1 LNLFGDLEGTLPK
14 DKGRMMEI
22 LRAFLALDPQR
33 QRFYQVGR
41 RLGVFYSLS
50 DMQDPLKA
58 ANVERAWD
66 ELGITP
72 HNADKVIDE
81 LMERFI

>member
-1 LNLFGDLEGTLPK
+1 MLETV
-14 DKGRMMEI
+14 
-22 LRAFLALDPQR
+22 RAFLALDPQR

-41 RLGVFYSLS
+41 RLGIFYGFS
-50 DMQDPLKA
+50 DMEDPLKA
-58 ANVERAWD
+58 AKVERAWE

-72 HNADKVIDE
+72 YNVDKIVDE